1 MTTFWIFAAGLML
14 LAIAFIV
21 LPLLR
26 KRDYQTLSADELNL
40 SVFKQQLEE
49 LDNDLESGILDQQR
63 YDAARRDLEKELLED
78 VNGNK
83 VQSSAATSRSGRWIM
98 SVALVVPLMSFGM
111 YQALGNPEII
121 PRLAAGPDAASTTT
135 TSPHGQGQGMQNL
148 PPMEE
153 LVKKLAAK
161 MEQQPDNL
169 DGWLMLGR
177 SYMALKRPQ
186 AAVQAYE
193 KAMQLN
199 PENTT
204 LLLAYAE
211 ALGQMAGN
219 DFTGKPAELISKAH
233 SLNPEDP
240 NGLWMMGIVSYQ
252 NNQFQDALN
261 YWEKLEDKLTPQS
274 KDIAAVQ
281 DAIGDAREKLGLA
294 PKLPSIAQSKPSV
307 QPAAT
312 APAPAADGG
321 KSAIEVILKLSPEF
335 QDRVNPNDLV
345 FIYAKA
351 LAGPPMPLAAARKRV
366 KDLPLTIIL
375 DDSMAMMP
383 QMKLS
388 SFSEV
393 LVGAR
398 ISKSGQ
404 PAAQSGDLEGEIKPV
419 TPGQSGP
426 VMLTIDSVHP

>member
-1 MTTFWIFAAGLML
+1 MTTFWILATGLMV

-21 LPLLR
+21 LPFLK
-26 KRDYQTLSADELNL
+26 KREYNTLSADELNL

-49 LDNDLESGILDQQR
+49 LDSDLNNGILDQTR
-63 YDAARRDLEKELLED
+63 YQAARRDLEKELLED
-78 VNGNK
+78 VEGDK
-83 VQSSAATSRSGRWIM
+83 IEASATSKKTGKWIM
-98 SVALVVPLMSFGM
+98 SVALIVPLMSIGM
-111 YQALGNPEII
+111 YQALGSPEII
-121 PRLAAGPDAASTTT
+121 PRLAAAPDDTNQPSDTA
-135 TSPHGQGQGMQNL
+135 SPHSQQGMQNL

-161 MEQQPDNL
+161 MEQQPENL

-177 SYMALKRPQ
+177 SYMALKQPQ
-186 AAVQAYE
+186 AAIEAYE
-193 KAMQLN
+193 KAMKLN

-233 SLNPEDP
+233 NLNPEDL
-240 NGLWMMGIVSYQ
+240 NGLWMIGIVSYQ
-252 NNQFQDALN
+252 NGEYQDALN
-261 YWEKLEDKLTPQS
+261 SWEKLEAKLTPQS
-274 KDIAAVQ
+274 KDIASVQ
-281 DAIGDAREKLGLA
+281 NAISDVRQKLGLEN
-294 PKLPSIAQSKPSV
+294 KLPSIAQAE
-307 QPAAT
+307 PAAET
-312 APAPAADGG
+312 AAPQTASNE
-321 KSAIEVILKLSPEF
+321 SAIEVILKLAPEL
-335 QDRVNPNDLV
+335 QDRVNPDDLV

-351 LAGPPMPLAAARKRV
+351 ISGPPMPLAAARKRV
-366 KDLPLTIIL
+366 KDLPLTVIL

-393 LVGAR
+393 VVGAR
-398 ISKSGQ
+398 ISKTGK
-404 PAAQSGDLEGEIKPV
+404 PVAQSGDLEGEIQPV

-426 VMLTIDSVHP
+426 VMVTIDSVHP